1 MRKYLAIALMLVMSA
16 GFLSAC
22 GSTAVRE
29 VVVEEIP
36 AAQDSNVSANDNQ
49 PAENESKTQE
59 MPAQPEVK
67 AEETKPANA
76 SDDSLIKKISNID
89 WFSAVT
95 GANQSGDMFT
105 LTWTDEKGNSKKLTD
120 LGGKV
125 YLIDVWAQWCP
136 PCKASTPTLVEL
148 HDKYSKMGLVIIGVN
163 IDDQGNIM
171 QAMEFGVNE
180 GIMGKYPILYD
191 NQGAITGGVFVQG
204 GIPNFTLLD
213 KNGKL
218 IKVHTGGLVKGYE
231 GFDEFESIIT
241 SNLK

>member
-1 MRKYLAIALMLVMSA
+1 MRKYIAIALTLVLSA

-36 AAQDSNVSANDNQ
+36 ATQDAEAASNEDQ
-49 PAENESKTQE
+49 PATNESKTQE
-59 MPAQPEVK
+59 TPAQPEIK
-67 AEETKPANA
+67 PEETEPAKA
-76 SDDSLIKKISNID
+76 SGDSTTKKISNID

-95 GANQSGDMFT
+95 GANQSGDMFA
-105 LTWTDEKGNSKKLTD
+105 LTWSDEKGNSKKLTD

-125 YLIDVWAQWCP
+125 YLIDVWAQWCA
-136 PCKASTPTLVEL
+136 PCRASTPSLIEF
-148 HDKYSKMGLVIIGVN
+148 HNKYAKMGLVIIGIN
-163 IDDQGNIM
+163 IDPQSNIM
-171 QAMEFGVNE
+171 QAMEFGINE
-180 GIMGKYPILYD
+180 GIMSKYPVLYD
-191 NQGAITGGVFVQG
+191 NEGALTSGVFVQG

-218 IKVHTGGLVKGYE
+218 IKVHTGGLAKGYE
-231 GFDEFESIIT
+231 GFDEFESLIT